1 MDKDKVDDSPAD
13 MDKPISKSSL
23 SEDNVQVSNT
33 LSLIAA
39 AKHAVLWVMIK
50 DIGISDFWYQ
60 YVYYPKLS
68 ICPMIGINFFLWY
81 HHHPPVIGD
90 DIKDMRQNHIT
101 KIKMMPT
108 LSS

>member
-39 AKHAVLWVMIK
+39 AKHAVL
-50 DIGISDFWYQ
+50 
-60 YVYYPKLS
+60 
-68 ICPMIGINFFLWY
+68 
-81 HHHPPVIGD
+81 
-90 DIKDMRQNHIT
+90 
-101 KIKMMPT
+101 
-108 LSS
+108 